1 MSRSLRVLVADGWY
15 HVTARGNERR
25 AIFRDAR
32 DVVRAVEAVK
42 GEAWIEFRD
51 RHGDW
56 GRDLALYLARRHCGL
71 TLAEL
76 GARAGGLR
84 YAAVGPAIRSFERK
98 LSRGDLRAAVEV
110 AEQRLA

>member
-1 MSRSLRVLVADGWY
+1 MTELRKL
-15 HVTARGNERR
+15 ERR
-25 AIFRDAR
+25 TAWE
-32 DVVRAVEAVK
+32 DVVCAVEAVK
-42 GEAWIEFRD
+42 GDAWAEFRD

-84 YAAVGPAIRSFERK
+84 YAAVGQAIRSFERK
-98 LSRGDLRAAVEV
+98 LKRGDLRAEV
-110 AEQRLA
+110 DAAECRLAENL